1 MNATRRS
8 QRAWLTAIVLLGSL
22 AGGVSAQNPDRGGKP
37 QDTWARE
44 VWTQRAGLPNDQ
56 VNALAQSADGYLW
69 IGTPDGLARFNG
81 SEFAYSD
88 RGSVPELHDNDIRYL
103 ALGIDNSL
111 LISTARGGLSF
122 LHQGYWTERAGRDGG
137 LSEDSIIASQED
149 SRGRLWVATA
159 GSGLDRFEGKRRL
172 HFDSR
177 NGLPSDRLLS
187 LLVASDGSVWV
198 GTAAGLARIVNDQV
212 QTISVNAGLLPSG
225 PVSALAESQDRAL
238 WVGTRAGAYRQRSGE
253 RQFEKMT
260 PDAIDDVV
268 LAILPDSA
276 SQAMIGTAQ
285 HGLLVIRD
293 GRSEPIRAESAER
306 AWQVDALL
314 RGHDGSIWVGGSQG
328 LLRLR
333 DTPFGAF
340 GKEQGL
346 SEENAHSVLQTAD
359 GDVWIG
365 THGGLERIHEG
376 QVSRIS
382 ADVLS
387 GHSVLALAPAIDGG
401 LWAGTDAGD
410 VAHLAHGRVD
420 RTLERPRGQAR
431 EWVRAILEDA
441 DGTLWIATNKGLV
454 QHAANTTR
462 TYTTADGLPNDAI
475 LGLHRDP
482 TGRLW
487 IGTGNGVA
495 YRSGENFVRVALP
508 TQSMVQTVYG
518 FADGVDGTV
527 WIASDRGLIR
537 WKANNLSVLSGRQGL
552 PVDTVY
558 AVVPDRQG
566 GLWLSTPSGL
576 VRVGSAQA
584 TAVAEGRA
592 ASFATDLFGES
603 DGMPSSQCNGGSSP
617 AATLLSDGSV
627 WAATARGIAQVH
639 PERLAGYRS
648 EPPQTLIEEIRVDD
662 RVVVANGALNLGPE
676 TRRID
681 VRYFALNYHL
691 PKRIQ
696 YRYLLE
702 GYDSN
707 WSEVGE
713 HTSVQ
718 FTNLPAGDY
727 RLRIQSAVTG
737 GSWSPREADLSFKIG
752 AYLWQIWWFDTL
764 AAIFLIAGAWVA
776 YVNRIRRI
784 AANERRLQQLV
795 NMRTEDL
802 RQQTERLRQADS
814 EKSRLLE
821 LVQSQSEAF
830 ERQAREDALT
840 GLANRRRV
848 DESLEAYFSES
859 RRSGRALSLVL
870 MDIDFFKRVNDRFSH
885 AIGDA
890 VLREI
895 GAILARD
902 QRPGDLAARLGGE
915 EFLSVLSG
923 SDLDG
928 ARIYGERMRAVIEAN
943 HWDRVA
949 EGLRVTISVGVA
961 TWDGQESYS
970 RLFTRTDELLYRAK
984 EGGRNRVES

>member
-1 MNATRRS
+1 MTATRRS
-8 QRAWLTAIVLLGSL
+8 LRAWLTAIVLIGAC
-22 AGGVSAQNPDRGGKP
+22 AGDAFAQTGDRGGKP
-37 QDTWARE
+37 LDTWARE
-44 VWTQRAGLPNDQ
+44 VWAQRNGLPNDQ
-56 VNALAQSADGYLW
+56 VNTLAQTGDGYLW

-81 SEFAYSD
+81 SEFVYSD
-88 RGSVPELHDNDIRYL
+88 RGTVAELHDNDIRHL

-122 LHQGYWTERAGRDGG
+122 LHQGYWTERAGKEGE
-137 LSEDSIIASQED
+137 LSEDSVVASQED
-149 SRGRLWVATA
+149 ARGRLWVATA
-159 GSGLDRFEGKRRL
+159 NGGLDRFEGKRKL
-172 HFDSR
+172 HFGSR
-177 NGLPSDRLLS
+177 NGLPSDRVLS
-187 LLVASDGSVWV
+187 LLVASDSSVWV

-238 WVGTRAGAYRQRSGE
+238 WVGTRAGAYRQRAGE

-260 PDAIDDVV
+260 PDATDDVV

-285 HGLLVIRD
+285 HGLLLLRD
-293 GRSEPIRAESAER
+293 GRSEPIRAENTDH
-306 AWQVDALL
+306 AWQVSALL
-314 RGHDGSIWVGGSQG
+314 RDHDGSIWVGGSQG

-333 DTPFGAF
+333 NTPFGAF

-346 SEENAHSVLQTAD
+346 SEEIVHSVLQTAD

-376 QVSRIS
+376 QVSRVASDALS
-382 ADVLS
+382 A
-387 GHSVLALAPAIDGG
+387 HSVLALEPAIDGG

-410 VAHLAHGRVD
+410 VVHLAHGHVD
-420 RTLERPRGQAR
+420 RVLDKPRGITQ
-431 EWVRAILEDA
+431 EWVRAIIEDS

-454 QHAANTTR
+454 RHAPRETR
-462 TYTTADGLPNDAI
+462 VFTSADGLPNDAI

-482 TGRLW
+482 AGRLW
-487 IGTGNGVA
+487 IGTGNGLA
-495 YRSGENFVRVALP
+495 YRSGEQFVRVELP
-508 TQSMVQTVYG
+508 LQSMVQTVYG
-518 FADGVDGTV
+518 FADDADGSL
-527 WIASDRGLIR
+527 WIASDRGLLR
-537 WKANNLSVLSGRQGL
+537 WKDDRISVLASKQGL

-558 AVVPDRQG
+558 TVVPDRQG
-566 GLWLSTPSGL
+566 NLWLSTPNGL
-576 VRVGSAQA
+576 VRINGAQA
-584 TAVAEGRA
+584 VAVAEGRA
-592 ASFATDLFGES
+592 ASFAADLFGET

-627 WAATARGIAQVH
+627 WAATTRGIAQVH
-639 PERLAGYRS
+639 PERIADYRS

-662 RVVVANGALNLGPE
+662 RVVVANGALDLGPE

-681 VRYFALNYHL
+681 VRFFALNYHL

-718 FTNLPAGDY
+718 FTNLPAGNY
-727 RLRIQSAVTG
+727 RLRIQAAVTG
-737 GSWSPREADLSFKIG
+737 GSWSPREADVSFKIG

-764 AAIFLIAGAWVA
+764 AAIFLLAGAWVA

-795 NMRTEDL
+795 NVRTEDL
-802 RQQTERLRQADS
+802 RQQTERLRQADA

-848 DESLEAYFSES
+848 DESLDAYFSES
-859 RRSGRALSLVL
+859 RRSGRPLSIVL
-870 MDIDFFKRVNDRFSH
+870 LDIDFFKRINDRWSH
-885 AIGDA
+885 AIGDD

-895 GAILARD
+895 GAILCKD
-902 QRPGDLAARLGGE
+902 QRPGDLSARLGGE
-915 EFLSVLSG
+915 EFLSILSG

-928 ARIYGERMRAVIEAN
+928 ARIYGERMRAAIESNDWERIA
-943 HWDRVA
+943 A
-949 EGLRVTISVGVA
+949 GLRVTISIGVA
-961 TWDGQESYS
+961 TWDGEESYS